1 MVKVKRKGAYEY
13 ELGWHQNHSS
23 LVVQKAVEAH
33 LVYGKDIAEFIRQH
47 KDPFDFML
55 RVKAPKTS
63 RLMWGDTQIQ
73 NTTRYFISTDGHQMV
88 KVMAP
93 LAKAKDPTRER
104 PMKVHDG
111 FKSTPMNKMGEV
123 KNIDYSWYVEEALKL
138 IRPLYKGSLNDMMG

>member
-23 LVVQKAVEAH
+23 LIVQKAVEAH
-33 LVYGKDIAEFIRQH
+33 LVYGKDIAEFIRSHQ
-47 KDPFDFML
+47 DPFDFML

-63 RLMWGDTQIQ
+63 RLMWGETQIQ

-93 LAKAKDPTRER
+93 LAKNPDKDR
-104 PMKVHDG
+104 PMKIHDG
-111 FKSTPMNKMGEV
+111 WKTTPMNTMGEV
-123 KNIDYSWYVEEALKL
+123 KNIDHRWYIEEAQKL
-138 IRPLYKGSLNDMMG
+138 INPLYDGLLADMMG